1 MDASTQTE
9 NISAVSGI
17 LNVMLLFIIEETRN
31 EERRIQREFNI
42 KFSKEMDERYE
53 EDVYNSYF
61 DEDEIDRMAYDYDS
75 NFNSHNKYNTSVYD
89 SVDNFHRGKS
99 SNAKKKKS
107 KRSVSCA
114 PIPDAHDRYEENNA
128 YYDVTFFKDNVIY
141 Y

>member
-9 NISAVSGI
+9 NISAMSGI
-17 LNVMLLFIIEETRN
+17 LNTMLLFILEETRN

-42 KFSKEMDERYE
+42 KYGKDMDERYE
-53 EDVYNSYF
+53 EDIYDSYF
-61 DEDEIDRMAYDYDS
+61 CEDRIDRMANDYSS

-89 SVDNFHRGKS
+89 NIDDFHRGKS
-99 SNAKKKKS
+99 SNAKKKS

-114 PIPDAHDRYEENNA
+114 PIPDAHDRNEEKNG
-128 YYDVTFFKDNVIY
+128 YYDVAFFKGKVFY